1 MSKPTCAA
9 ITRQGERCKG
19 PALPGKEWCFAHDPD
34 LSDVRAKA
42 RIEGGYGKRSERRAF
57 KRMPQGVKGALAVLE
72 RTLGALEANDMEP
85 SRGQAIASVAKAV
98 VVAYEAAAVS
108 ERLDAL
114 EAKVN
119 DSAAGTAG
127 QGRAA

>member
-1 MSKPTCAA
+1 MSTSTCAA
-9 ITRQGERCKG
+9 ITLKGERCKG
-19 PALPGKEWCFAHDPD
+19 PALPDREWCFAHDLD

-42 RIEGGYGKRSERRAF
+42 RVEGGHGKRNERRAY
-57 KRMPQGVKGALAVLE
+57 KRLPQGVKGALGVLE
-72 RTLGALEANDMEP
+72 RTLGALESNEMEP

-114 EAKVN
+114 EARINESV
-119 DSAAGTAG
+119 AGTVG
-127 QGRAA
+127 PGRAA

>member
-1 MSKPTCAA
+1 M
-9 ITRQGERCKG
+9 
-19 PALPGKEWCFAHDPD
+19 PGKAWCFAHDPD

-42 RIEGGYGKRSERRAF
+42 RVEGGYGKRSERRAY
-57 KRMPQGVKGALAVLE
+57 KRMPQGVKCALAVLE
-72 RTLGALEANDMEP
+72 RTPGALEANEMEA
-85 SRGQAIASVAKAV
+85 SRGQAIASVARAI

-119 DSAAGTAG
+119 QSAMGTAG
-127 QGRAA
+127 PGRAA